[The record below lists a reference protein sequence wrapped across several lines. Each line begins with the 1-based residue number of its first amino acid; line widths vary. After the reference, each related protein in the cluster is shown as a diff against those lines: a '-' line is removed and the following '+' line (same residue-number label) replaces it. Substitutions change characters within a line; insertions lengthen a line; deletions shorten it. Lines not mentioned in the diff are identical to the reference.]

1 MALFL
6 LIYMHVCMYLYVK
19 DVCVHVET
27 ERQKEK
33 EQQRQKDKEG
43 RRELRRER
51 LLPFSSKFL
60 VVEDIPYETE
70 VL

>member
-27 ERQKEK
+27 ERQKERAT
-33 EQQRQKDKEG
+33 EI
-43 RRELRRER
+43 ER
-51 LLPFSSKFL
+51 
-60 VVEDIPYETE
+60 
-70 VL
+70 